1 MPPFLFG
8 GLPVARGCSLLL
20 QLVSRDGA
28 AAGVLG
34 MVGTGRAGRGAG
46 DSPIEQVLGWQRDC
60 PVVFAANIVSEI
72 RSVGEMYKKRLGST
86 LRHGVSCEVVWG
98 RDRS

>member
-1 MPPFLFG
+1 M
-8 GLPVARGCSLLL
+8 LL

-46 DSPIEQVLGWQRDC
+46 DSPIEQVLGWRRDC

-72 RSVGEMYKKRLGST
+72 TSVGEMCKKRLGSG